1 MENKKIIILDKK
13 FSDKIVT
20 LFREFRGYT
29 KRHNAELS
37 FVIDFDPCRN
47 EMMIRDGL
55 ISLEIKTKSINISG
69 DIIWIKLD
77 KEFVP
82 ETIKR
87 VNGGE
92 LFEGFMPT
100 ISKAFH
106 ENY

>member
-1 MENKKIIILDKK
+1 MENKKIIPLDKK
-13 FSDKIVT
+13 FSDKIVAI
-20 LFREFRGYT
+20 FREFKRYA
-29 KRHNAELS
+29 KRHNFELS

-55 ISLEIKTKSINISG
+55 ISLEAKSKIINISG
-69 DIIWIKLD
+69 DIIWLRIS

-82 ETIKR
+82 ETLKR

-92 LFEGFMPT
+92 LFECFLPK
-100 ISKAFH
+100 ILEIFH